1 MEDSWLLSTPM
12 LLNANTPTL
21 EMKKTKTQRELSITI
36 DEMIN
41 ILEHFR
47 KKLEQFRQNL
57 QSGSLLFDDNS
68 R

>member
-36 DEMIN
+36 DEMTN

-47 KKLEQFRQNL
+47 KKLEQFPPEL
-57 QSGSLLFDDNS
+57 AIWKPPA
-68 R
+68 